1 MDRFDQD
8 YVEKKT
14 LNSRT
19 SFALLG
25 RESQTPKPNAIA
37 VGTAHDAISLQAI
50 LIYKG
55 QCGMQRT
62 KATVRILK
70 SRKHL
75 FSYAQ
80 CIHLIHLYSSCQCHM
95 LLQYVWAVLVN
106 PHCE

>member
-19 SFALLG
+19 PFALLG
-25 RESQTPKPNAIA
+25 RESQPPKPSAIV

-55 QCGMQRT
+55 QCGMRRT
-62 KATVRILK
+62 KVTARILE

-80 CIHLIHLYSSCQCHM
+80 CIHLIHLYSSCQCHI

-106 PHCE
+106 LHP